1 MELSFA
7 KVSYSIPQ
15 AVDATGLSR
24 STLYEAL
31 KNGQL
36 AARKYGNRTVIE
48 EAELRRFINALPAYT
63 PA

>member
-1 MELSFA
+1 MEHSSFP

-36 AARKYGNRTVIE
+36 VARKCGARTVIE
-48 EAELRRFINALPAYT
+48 ETELRRFVNALPKAC
-63 PA
+63 